1 VAWSPD
7 GRRLASASGDKTV
20 RVWDASTGKQIGKA
34 FTGHTDYCVYSV
46 AWSPDGRRLASA
58 SYDKTVRVW
67 DASTGKQIGE
77 AFTGHTSYVRSVAWS
92 PDGKR
97 LASASCDKTVRLWTL
112 SAKQLSGPS
121 RVRARILEVVMVGIV
136 DRRCR
141 DRAARIAPSAYRDRL
156 PERCMRAVLW
166 FL

>member
-1 VAWSPD
+1 M
-7 GRRLASASGDKTV
+7 G
-20 RVWDASTGKQIGKA
+20 TGKSKKL
-34 FTGHTDYCVYSV
+34 TGHTQWVQSV

-77 AFTGHTSYVRSVAWS
+77 AFTGHTQWVQSVAWS
-92 PDGKR
+92 PDGRR
-97 LASASCDKTVRLWTL
+97 LASASGDKTVRLWTL
-112 SAKQLSGPS
+112 SAKQLSNLP
-121 RVRARILEVVMVGIV
+121 RARARILEVVMLGIV

-141 DRAARIAPSAYRDRL
+141 ARAARIASSACRDRL